1 MTTFEY
7 QINIYNA
14 SMLRR
19 SYLNKVNYNHKGK
32 GLYQIK
38 KIKLK
43 YECVDEIDKIENF
56 DVVNIKN
63 EIKNRI
69 VNEIKNVLGKE
80 SRYIIIDPTN
90 FFEPHYQHFLELCKI
105 KRELIGIEITIS
117 NMQSLISKNSS
128 VANNYDLNISN
139 VRTDLKIV
147 DELEKIIKSNKF
159 YININRY
166 LFMLL
171 AFLLILYLH
180 KICLNF

>member
-105 KRELIGIEITIS
+105 KRELIGIEIVIS
-117 NMQSLISKNSS
+117 NMQPLIS
-128 VANNYDLNISN
+128 VADNYDMNISE
-139 VRTDLKIV
+139 VGTDLKIV
-147 DELEKIIKSNKF
+147 NELEKIIKSNKSYSYKYLFILFLFYLF
-159 YININRY
+159 YIYNIR
-166 LFMLL
+166 
-171 AFLLILYLH
+171 AF
-180 KICLNF
+180 